1 MKFSLPKGCGPV
13 SHAGKALS
21 VAADQSFELD
31 SSNVAL
37 LAPHGIVPLGDPPP
51 INRADI
57 DAMASAALVAALAAR
72 DITTTPAM
80 SVAALRGLLRQA
92 LAKPI
97 R

>member
-13 SHAGKALS
+13 SHAGKALTI
-21 VAADQSFELD
+21 AADQSFELD